1 MAESKK
7 VGRGKRSP
15 ARASYKAGSRWE
27 VNKRKRIAR
36 AELQKKRDAARK
48 PKVPRGT
55 ARAKRRAH
63 LQT

>member
-27 VNKRKRIAR
+27 VNKRKRIAK
-36 AELQKKRDAARK
+36 AEAQKKHNATHK
-48 PKVPRGT
+48 PRVARGT